1 MARLSRRTLILAP
14 PVLVPLGLSLVLLL
28 WAACGDDGASTD
40 SGVSGDSAIGD
51 SASPNDS
58 SSPTDTGTEA
68 DSASTDSATPPDA
81 SRPPARDRLMY
92 VSVGGEP
99 RLAVV
104 TLGADGTMT
113 ARSEFDLTLPANP
126 GAMTYART
134 ARRLYL
140 GVGGRLATVRL
151 EDDGRPRISGF
162 TPGVGNPVYVE
173 TANSEATV
181 LTAYFG
187 DDFLRSYDASGTP
200 PHGEVDSAA
209 TAEEPHAAR
218 IGPSGLL
225 YVPHRNGQT
234 TDWYSVAAG
243 GTLTRSGG
251 LAAEAGAGPRH
262 IAFSPDGSFA
272 YVINEF
278 TDSVSAHTIAADGSL
293 TRMQTIT
300 TLPAGFDGDS
310 NTCADVHVTPDG
322 RFLYGSNRGHDSL
335 AMFAIAEDGRLTGL
349 GQVATE
355 ARPREFDLSPDGRF
369 VVAAGQ
375 DSGALQS
382 YRIEDDGTLTSVAR
396 LDVGAGLRW
405 VIID

>member
-1 MARLSRRTLILAP
+1 MARLSRRTLVLAP
-14 PVLVPLGLSLVLLL
+14 SLLVLSLLLLL

-40 SGVSGDSAIGD
+40 GSVSDDSAVMD
-51 SASPNDS
+51 SASPTDS
-58 SSPTDTGTEA
+58 SSPADTGTEG
-68 DSASTDSATPPDA
+68 DSAPTDSATPPDA

-104 TLGADGTMT
+104 TLGANGTMT

-126 GAMTYART
+126 GAMAYART
-134 ARRLYL
+134 TRRLYV
-140 GVGGRLATVRL
+140 GVAPRIATLRLA
-151 EDDGRPRISGF
+151 DDGRPTIVGF
-162 TPGVGNPVYVE
+162 TPGTGNPVYIE
-173 TANSEATV
+173 TANAGATV

-187 DDFLRSYDASGTP
+187 DDLLRSHDVSGDP
-200 PHGEVDSAA
+200 PHGETDMAD

-225 YVPHRNGQT
+225 YVPHRNGQI
-234 TDWYSVAAG
+234 TDWYSVAADG
-243 GTLTRSGG
+243 SLTRSGG

-262 IAFSPDGSFA
+262 IAFSPDGAFA

-278 TDSVSAHTIAADGSL
+278 TDSVSVHTIAADGSL
-293 TRMQTIT
+293 TRIQTIS
-300 TLPAGFDGDS
+300 TLPAGVDGDT

-335 AMFAIAEDGRLTGL
+335 AMFAIGADGRLTDL

-396 LDVGAGLRW
+396 LDVGPGLRW